1 MIFDGR
7 IYIKKNFI
15 MGVYFFNVDL
25 KISFHSHGYEYT
37 MYSYGNGFGITWL
50 FTFAISSVTYI
61 SYYLHYISADP
72 TKLISFICWGYLRNS
87 SPLNKRTTDSDKHG
101 VLY

>member
-37 MYSYGNGFGITWL
+37 MYSYGNGFGIT
-50 FTFAISSVTYI
+50 
-61 SYYLHYISADP
+61 
-72 TKLISFICWGYLRNS
+72 
-87 SPLNKRTTDSDKHG
+87 
-101 VLY
+101 